1 MCRTRRIVAA
11 VGQIEL
17 IRVEADDVLVRTLRV
32 VEDVF
37 PERALTVDEVKEI
50 EGAFGATRLLALSD
64 REDAGVAYTLADPS
78 KRERNAAFGMVI
90 VRPEHRQKGI
100 GAALLDAATA
110 WARET
115 GFSGWETSIK
125 SDDEESLAW
134 VQRRGFAETG
144 RELRLELDLADVEP
158 PPIDP
163 PDGVEIVTWAE
174 RPELARGLY
183 DVHSEASRDI
193 PGEEDQPLESFENW
207 LKHDMGGPGD
217 KPEATFVALV
227 QGEVVGF
234 SKFSLTEAQPTVA
247 FHDLTG
253 VRRAWRGR
261 GIGGALKR
269 TQIAW
274 AKERGYERLST
285 MNEERNEPIRRL
297 NERYGYRPVPGR
309 IFVRGP
315 VA

>member
-17 IRVEADDVLVRTLRV
+17 IRVEADDLLVRTLRV

-50 EGAFGATRLLALSD
+50 ETSFGATRLLAVAD
-64 REDAGVAYTLADPS
+64 GEDAGVAYTLADPS

-90 VRPEHRQKGI
+90 VRPEHRRKGI

-110 WARET
+110 WAREKS
-115 GFSGWETSIK
+115 FSGWETSIK
-125 SDDEESLAW
+125 SDDEESFAW

-144 RELRLELDLADVEP
+144 RELRLELDVTAIEP

-183 DVHSEASRDI
+183 EVHSEASRDI
-193 PGEEDQPLESFENW
+193 PGEEDQPTESFETW
-207 LKHDMGGPGD
+207 LKNDMGGPGD

-227 QGEVVGF
+227 DGEVVGF

-274 AKERGYERLST
+274 AKEHGYERLST

-297 NERYGYRPVPGR
+297 NERYGYRAVPGR

>member
-1 MCRTRRIVAA
+1 
-11 VGQIEL
+11 
-17 IRVEADDVLVRTLRV
+17 
-32 VEDVF
+32 
-37 PERALTVDEVKEI
+37 
-50 EGAFGATRLLALSD
+50 
-64 REDAGVAYTLADPS
+64 
-78 KRERNAAFGMVI
+78 
-90 VRPEHRQKGI
+90 
-100 GAALLDAATA
+100 
-110 WARET
+110 
-115 GFSGWETSIK
+115 
-125 SDDEESLAW
+125 
-134 VQRRGFAETG
+134 
-144 RELRLELDLADVEP
+144 
-158 PPIDP
+158 
-163 PDGVEIVTWAE
+163 
-174 RPELARGLY
+174 
-183 DVHSEASRDI
+183 
-193 PGEEDQPLESFENW
+193 
-207 LKHDMGGPGD
+207 MGGPGD

-285 MNEERNEPIRRL
+285 MNEERNEPIRKL